1 MYVCIRLQTIRAM
14 SSKHCMYVCMYAGEP
29 DYDNL
34 FVYRNQPIES
44 NRPGPEPPDLWQYDE
59 KEGEG
64 YVCMPIQVN
73 VSHV

>member
-1 MYVCIRLQTIRAM
+1 M
-14 SSKHCMYVCMYAGEP
+14 CMYAGEP

-64 YVCMPIQVN
+64 YVCMPIQVY